1 MAQHNEIG
9 LWGEQTAALHLMH
22 QDYQILERNWR
33 CRHLEI
39 DIIAEYL
46 GEIVFVEVKT
56 RSGGDFRE
64 ARAAV
69 DFYKRKHIMDAAQ
82 VYLRQN
88 RLDNIWRYDVITLS
102 SSSLHETNIIDDT
115 EIHNSI
121 IKRCLILI
129 FIDSKIIINN
139 RV

>member
-1 MAQHNEIG
+1 MAQHNEVG
-9 LWGEQTAALHLMH
+9 QWGEHTAALHLMH

-33 CRHLEI
+33 FRHLEI

-69 DFYKRKHIMDAAQ
+69 HYDKRRHIMDAAHE
-82 VYLRQN
+82 YLRLN
-88 RLDNIWRYDVITLS
+88 RLDNVWRYDVITIIGDAARYRLR
-102 SSSLHETNIIDDT
+102 HEQRAFDWRTQM
-115 EIHNSI
+115 
-121 IKRCLILI
+121 R
-129 FIDSKIIINN
+129 
-139 RV
+139 

>member
-1 MAQHNEIG
+1 MSQHNEVG

-33 CRHLEI
+33 FRHLEI

-82 VYLRQN
+82 AYLRQN
-88 RLDNIWRYDVITLS
+88 QLDNIWRYDVITIIGDAAHYQLR
-102 SSSLHETNIIDDT
+102 HEQRAFDWRTQL
-115 EIHNSI
+115 
-121 IKRCLILI
+121 R
-129 FIDSKIIINN
+129 
-139 RV
+139 

>member
-1 MAQHNEIG
+1 MAQHNEVG
-9 LWGEQTAALHLMH
+9 QWGEQTAALHLMH

-88 RLDNIWRYDVITLS
+88 RLDNIWRYDVITIIGNAAHYQLR
-102 SSSLHETNIIDDT
+102 HEQRAFDWRTQM
-115 EIHNSI
+115 
-121 IKRCLILI
+121 R
-129 FIDSKIIINN
+129 
-139 RV
+139 

>member
-1 MAQHNEIG
+1 MSQHNEVG
-9 LWGEQTAALHLMH
+9 QWGEQTAALHLMH

-33 CRHLEI
+33 FRHLEI

-69 DFYKRKHIMDAAQ
+69 HYDKRRHIMDAAHE
-82 VYLRQN
+82 YLRLN
-88 RLDNIWRYDVITLS
+88 RLDNVWRYDVSTIIGDAARYQLR
-102 SSSLHETNIIDDT
+102 HEQRAFDWRTQM
-115 EIHNSI
+115 
-121 IKRCLILI
+121 R
-129 FIDSKIIINN
+129 
-139 RV
+139 

>member
-33 CRHLEI
+33 FRHLEI

-82 VYLRQN
+82 VYLRLN
-88 RLDNIWRYDVITLS
+88 RLDNVWRYDVITIIGNAARYRLR
-102 SSSLHETNIIDDT
+102 HEQRAFDWRTQM
-115 EIHNSI
+115 
-121 IKRCLILI
+121 R
-129 FIDSKIIINN
+129 
-139 RV
+139 